1 MKMESESEQKEFR
14 HCKKMACPGNPKQL
28 MSVLRLFSYLSSH
41 IVNYAKLTKPLW
53 DLQRAEKWNWT
64 EECEKAFKKIKEVI
78 VHASTIGFLDP
89 HKELYLY
96 TDASQDAI
104 AGILTQVQN
113 GKHVMIDMLSK
124 VSLPCQTPWLATEL
138 LLVDNAPSHKISEG
152 LANVKGII
160 ISRKPLASIGL

>member
-1 MKMESESEQKEFR
+1 MMLGSASASTSWNSFICKFHGLDVTLMKMESESEQKEFR

-78 VHASTIGFLDP
+78 VHASTIGFLDL

-104 AGILTQVQN
+104 AGILTS
-113 GKHVMIDMLSK
+113 SK
-124 VSLPCQTPWLATEL
+124 WQTC
-138 LLVDNAPSHKISEG
+138 DD
-152 LANVKGII
+152 
-160 ISRKPLASIGL
+160 